1 MLGRDKKRGSDSN
14 YANHTLIAP
23 SAQIRGDIEFTGGL
37 HVLGKVIGSITV
49 TGDGGRL
56 VIGETGCVEG
66 EIRVPK
72 VVINGRVEGD
82 VHATEHLELA
92 EKAVI
97 EGNVYYAL
105 IEMVMG
111 AQVNGKLVRQ
121 GVDRKHL
128 PSPDQVRNGDAGS
141 EAKAEAKKGESGE
154 K

>member
-1 MLGRDKKRGSDSN
+1 MLGRDKKSSDTN

-23 SAQIRGDIEFTGGL
+23 SAQIRGDVEFSGGL

-56 VIGETGCVEG
+56 TIGESGCVEG

-97 EGNVYYAL
+97 EGNVYYTL

-111 AQVNGKLVRQ
+111 AQVNGKLVRE
-121 GVDRKHL
+121 GADRKHL
-128 PSPDQVRNGDAGS
+128 PHPDQVKHDKGGQDA
-141 EAKAEAKKGESGE
+141 KG
-154 K
+154 

>member
-1 MLGRDKKRGSDSN
+1 MLGRDKKTNDTN
-14 YANHTLIAP
+14 YSNHTLIAP
-23 SAQIRGDIEFTGGL
+23 SAQLRGDIEFSGGL
-37 HVLGKVIGSITV
+37 HVMGKVIGSITV

-56 VIGETGCVEG
+56 VVGESGCVEG

-97 EGNVYYAL
+97 EGNVYYTL

-111 AQVNGKLVRQ
+111 AQVNGKLVRE
-121 GVDRKHL
+121 GSDRKNL
-128 PSPDQVRNGDAGS
+128 PSPEHVKTKSDAG
-141 EAKAEAKKGESGE
+141 AETK
-154 K
+154 

>member
-1 MLGRDKKRGSDSN
+1 MLGRDKKTNDTN
-14 YANHTLIAP
+14 YSNHTLIAP
-23 SAQIRGDIEFTGGL
+23 SAQLRGDIEFSGGL
-37 HVLGKVIGSITV
+37 HVMGKVIGSITV

-56 VIGETGCVEG
+56 VVGESGCVEG

-97 EGNVYYAL
+97 EGNVYYTL

-111 AQVNGKLVRQ
+111 AQVNGELVRE
-121 GVDRKHL
+121 GSDRKNL
-128 PSPDQVRNGDAGS
+128 PSPEHVKLSLIHIS
-141 EAKAEAKKGESGE
+141 EPTRPY
-154 K
+154 

>member
-1 MLGRDKKRGSDSN
+1 MLGRDKKTNDTN
-14 YANHTLIAP
+14 YSNHTLIAP
-23 SAQIRGDIEFTGGL
+23 SAQIRGDVEFSGGL
-37 HVLGKVIGSITV
+37 HVMGKVIGSITV

-56 VIGETGCVEG
+56 VVGESGCVEG

-97 EGNVYYAL
+97 EGNVYYTL

-111 AQVNGKLVRQ
+111 AQVNGKLVRE
-121 GVDRKHL
+121 GSDRKNL
-128 PSPDQVRNGDAGS
+128 PSPEHVKNKSDAG
-141 EAKAEAKKGESGE
+141 AETK
-154 K
+154 